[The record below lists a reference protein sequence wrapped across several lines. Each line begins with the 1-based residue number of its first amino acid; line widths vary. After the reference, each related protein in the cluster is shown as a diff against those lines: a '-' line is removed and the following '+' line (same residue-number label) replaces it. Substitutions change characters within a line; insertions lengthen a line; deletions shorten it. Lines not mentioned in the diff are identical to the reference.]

1 MTVDPGWQE
10 VFKAAAHIPG
20 PRKENIR
27 KTADEIALATVNA
40 QKRYASDIAVT
51 LANAVDTG
59 EDFDPWSLLADWGAD
74 KVATQDGI
82 VAAILAGSIP
92 GTGAEG
98 VTQAVTAQTLT
109 LLGLSQAVQEL
120 QLANGTGQSYVV
132 NFADYAD
139 GESESVGVPFDLD
152 YTGTGSGRSWIV
164 DGVSGW
170 HKVVDGDVQ
179 LIGRYNG
186 STVITDSDYQLMRA
200 TAAGPMDVG
209 AEEAFCCRMSADK
222 QSYVYIKGYRPSTF
236 SFRCELGCFVS
247 GAKTVFA
254 TNVPAGFSLNLAMEA
269 GDFDDTDPYRF
280 QVFSG
285 NSLIIDYT
293 DDDEVSELG
302 ALFRGWGFTASTGSG
317 GNAIPASASRVQC
330 SDNS

>member
-10 VFKAAAHIPG
+10 VFKAASHIPG

-27 KTADEIALATVNA
+27 KTADEIALATLNA

-59 EDFDPWSLLADWGAD
+59 EDFDPYSLLADWGAD

-82 VAAILAGSIP
+82 VAAILAGSGP

-98 VTQAVTAQTLT
+98 TTQAVAALNQTV
-109 LLGLSQAVQEL
+109 LGLSQDVQAL
-120 QLANGTGQSYVV
+120 QQAGGAGQSHVI
-132 NFADYAD
+132 NFADYPD

-152 YTGTGSGRSWIV
+152 YTGTGSGRSVII

-170 HKVVDGDVQ
+170 NEVVDGDVQ
-179 LIGRYNG
+179 VIGRYNG
-186 STVITDSDYQLMRA
+186 GTVITDTDYQLLRA
-200 TAAGPMDVG
+200 TAVGPMDVG

-236 SFRCELGCFVS
+236 SFRCELGCYVS

-254 TNVPAGFSLNLAMEA
+254 TNVPAGFSLSLAMKA
-269 GDFDDTDPYRF
+269 GDTADTDPYRF

-285 NSLIIDYT
+285 NSLIIDYD

-302 ALFRGWGFTASTGSG
+302 ALFRGWGFFASTGSG